1 MVAVTGYAILIDQ
14 SLVECYLFFLLGY
27 GNTLCG
33 FESYLIH
40 FVTNDTFLRWTAN
53 KRGMTGEAICG
64 KFRMR
69 LDELAWT
76 DHQMWDEDRQQNQ
89 GGQINGNN
97 EDGRLVFHFHSQNM
111 KILRMWEMPS
121 TANASVIGRCTARH
135 LFIRSKVVA
144 SQKSFFSIASPD
156 KPCCE

>member
-14 SLVECYLFFLLGY
+14 ILVECYLFFLLGY

-76 DHQMWDEDRQQNQ
+76 DHQMRDEDRQQNQ
-89 GGQINGNN
+89 GGQINSNY
-97 EDGRLVFHFHSQNM
+97 EYGRLVFHFHSQNK
-111 KILRMWEMPS
+111 KILRM
-121 TANASVIGRCTARH
+121 
-135 LFIRSKVVA
+135 
-144 SQKSFFSIASPD
+144 
-156 KPCCE
+156 